1 MVSEV
6 DMAGQTRDD
15 DAVLDFRFRV
25 EHMPFV
31 LEVETRLPA
40 RGVTALFGPSGC
52 GKTSLLRCIAG
63 LDRRPGGRLSVA
75 GEVWQNEQIFR
86 AVHQRPLGYVFQEAN
101 LFPHLSVLGNL
112 QFGMRRSLRQGGRAA
127 SPLDARAGLEQAI
140 ELFGLGSLLQ
150 RKPEHLSGGEK
161 QRVSIARA
169 LASAPRLLLMD
180 EPLAALDHARKQ
192 EILPYLERLHREAE
206 IPVLYVSHAPDEVAR
221 LADYLVLMEEGR
233 ILAQGP
239 LQEMLTRLDLPMKPG
254 HDRETVV
261 EGVIAALDAEWQ
273 LARVDF
279 AGGSL
284 WTRDPGIA
292 LGTAVR
298 VGILASDVSLA
309 LELPANTSIQNLLP
323 AEVEA
328 IAADAHP
335 SQVLLRL
342 KTGECRILATLTR
355 RAVASL
361 GIEPGMRL
369 WAQIKSVALLK

>member
-6 DMAGQTRDD
+6 DKAGQVQDD
-15 DAVLDFRFRV
+15 EAVLDFRFRV
-25 EHMPFV
+25 EHAPFV

-40 RGVTALFGPSGC
+40 CGVTALFGPSGC

-75 GEVWQNEQIFR
+75 GEVWQNEQVFR

-101 LFPHLSVLGNL
+101 LFPHLSVLANL

-127 SPLDARAGLEQAI
+127 SPLDVRAGLEQAI

-361 GIEPGMRL
+361 GIKPGMRL

>member
-6 DMAGQTRDD
+6 DKTGQARYDE
-15 DAVLDFRFRV
+15 AVLDFRFRV
-25 EHMPFV
+25 EYAPFV

-63 LDRRPGGRLSVA
+63 LDRHPGGRLSVA
-75 GEVWQNEQIFR
+75 GEVWQDEQIFR
-86 AVHQRPLGYVFQEAN
+86 AVHKRPLGYVFQEAN
-101 LFPHLSVLGNL
+101 LFPHLSVLANL
-112 QFGMRRSLRQGGRAA
+112 QFGMRRSLRQDARRA
-127 SPLDARAGLEQAI
+127 SPRDGRAGLEQAI
-140 ELFGLGSLLQ
+140 ELFGLGALLQ

-221 LADYLVLMEEGR
+221 LADYLVLMDEGR

-239 LQEMLTRLDLPMKPG
+239 LQEMLTRLDLPMTPG

-292 LGTAVR
+292 VGTAVR

-309 LELPANTSIQNLLP
+309 LERPAHTSIQNLLP
-323 AEVEA
+323 AEVEG
-328 IAADAHP
+328 IAADTHP
-335 SQVLLRL
+335 SQVRLRL

-361 GIEPGMRL
+361 GIKPGMRL